1 MKKFLM
7 LLVAVAGLFILAGC
21 TESPKDV
28 ATEWAAA
35 IAIGDVETANEYST
49 ENTHVLN
56 ALVIA
61 SLEDDIEKQAEF
73 LEGAAELED
82 GEVKISDDG
91 NTAVIYVDGKPAV
104 NLTKVDG
111 EWKVDVKK

>member
-1 MKKFLM
+1 
-7 LLVAVAGLFILAGC
+7 
-21 TESPKDV
+21 
-28 ATEWAAA
+28 
-35 IAIGDVETANEYST
+35 
-49 ENTHVLN
+49 
-56 ALVIA
+56 
-61 SLEDDIEKQAEF
+61 
-73 LEGAAELED
+73 LED